1 MGILIKLRQV
11 ALWIGPLLA
20 ALLVAGCSGIE
31 PYEPYDY
38 RQDGP
43 KQGLFSGSAGEFV
56 IYKKADEPETG
67 SEGSKKSDEPANGE
81 QQEMDNEEREKKVES
96 KSGEQQP

>member
-1 MGILIKLRQV
+1 MGIIKKLRHV

-20 ALLVAGCSGIE
+20 ALLVAGCAGIE

-43 KQGLFSGSAGEFV
+43 KQGLISGPTGEFV
-56 IYKKADEPETG
+56 IYRKPDKPVGNKAEDDEKKGEN
-67 SEGSKKSDEPANGE
+67 KSDGVKP
-81 QQEMDNEEREKKVES
+81 
-96 KSGEQQP
+96 